1 MWEEFHKVDDGT
13 VLWSED
19 NKYYYDNSCIP
30 NIELVRNGNLLKD
43 EEHNKIYEIVN
54 GEFIYLRKD
63 GSRYI
68 EGEPYIWSKWL
79 FKVLILRNIVW
90 VYASNPY

>member
-1 MWEEFHKVDDGT
+1 MREEFHKVDDGT

-19 NKYYYDNSCIP
+19 NKYYCDNSCIP
-30 NIELVRNGNLLKD
+30 NIELARNGNLLKD

-68 EGEPYIWSKWL
+68 EGEPYIWSK
-79 FKVLILRNIVW
+79 
-90 VYASNPY
+90 